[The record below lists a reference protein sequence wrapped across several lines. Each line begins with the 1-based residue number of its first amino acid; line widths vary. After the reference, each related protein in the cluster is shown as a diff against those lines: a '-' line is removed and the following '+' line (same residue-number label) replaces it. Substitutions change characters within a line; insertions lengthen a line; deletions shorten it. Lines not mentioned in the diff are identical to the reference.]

1 MKEFPREGW
10 IDSVYTTWG
19 AVLLEPAPSDA
30 LAARGA
36 GFIWKIMP
44 ISTLHYQI
52 WESYGGFIQV
62 SIIYGMVSYKYDQT
76 TMISWY
82 LVCVDHW
89 DINMLSLQ
97 CVDSGSVDHYLNL
110 DY

>member
-1 MKEFPREGW
+1 MKEFPREDW
-10 IDSVYTTWG
+10 TDSAYATKGV
-19 AVLLEPAPSDA
+19 VLLEPVPSDA
-30 LAARGA
+30 LEARGA
-36 GFIWKIMP
+36 GFYGKVMLMLI
-44 ISTLHYQI
+44 LHYQI
-52 WESYGGFIQV
+52 WVSYGGFIQV

-97 CVDSGSVDHYLNL
+97 WVDSGSVDHYLNL